1 MKKQYIILLFLLTMS
16 LALIIQLMESPVMSG
31 GDQISLSKAEY
42 YRMAETQQR
51 FQKLLD
57 LEHEI
62 HQKYYLDTG
71 EIDFDTALYR
81 GLFGALDKYSSY
93 FTPEE
98 YEDYTAGLSGEIVG
112 IGTTIEAYDD
122 VVRVVQPIADGP
134 AERAGILAEDII
146 WKVDQTELAGLT
158 LDESVDLMRGE
169 AGTAVTIFVRRG
181 SEDLEFRLIR
191 ARITT
196 SSVNWE
202 VRDGQIGY
210 IRISHF
216 EQPTANQFRQAMRQL
231 EQEVIRGLVIDLRS
245 NPGGYLH
252 SVVEVAQQIL
262 DQTTI
267 VTEVS
272 RDGREKVYASQSGNK
287 LEIPY
292 VVLVNRSSASASE
305 IMAGAIQDT
314 ESAKIIGE
322 TTTGKGVVQ
331 TSYRLADGSGFRVT
345 TARYLTPAGR
355 DIHGVGIEPDITIEA
370 IEQAGYPL
378 PESLRLGAEDDAVL
392 NYAVDFLKALVA
404 MQ

>member
-16 LALIIQLMESPVMSG
+16 LALIIQLMESPVMPG
-31 GDQISLSKAEY
+31 GEQISLSKAEY
-42 YRMAETQQR
+42 YQMAETQQR

-231 EQEVIRGLVIDLRS
+231 EQEDIRGLVIDLRS

>member
-1 MKKQYIILLFLLTMS
+1 MS

-31 GDQISLSKAEY
+31 GEQISLSKAEY
-42 YRMAETQQR
+42 YQMAETQQR

-231 EQEVIRGLVIDLRS
+231 EQEDIRGLVIDLRS

-262 DQTTI
+262 DETTI

>member
-31 GDQISLSKAEY
+31 GEQISLSKAEY
-42 YRMAETQQR
+42 YQMAETQQR

-231 EQEVIRGLVIDLRS
+231 EQEDIRGLVIDLRS

-262 DQTTI
+262 DETTI

-272 RDGREKVYASQSGNK
+272 RDGREKIYASQSGNK

>member
-31 GDQISLSKAEY
+31 GEQISLSKAEY
-42 YRMAETQQR
+42 YQMAETQQR

-231 EQEVIRGLVIDLRS
+231 EQEDIRGLVIDLRS

-262 DQTTI
+262 DKTTI

>member
-1 MKKQYIILLFLLTMS
+1 M
-16 LALIIQLMESPVMSG
+16 
-31 GDQISLSKAEY
+31 
-42 YRMAETQQR
+42 
-51 FQKLLD
+51 
-57 LEHEI
+57 
-62 HQKYYLDTG
+62 
-71 EIDFDTALYR
+71 
-81 GLFGALDKYSSY
+81 
-93 FTPEE
+93 
-98 YEDYTAGLSGEIVG
+98 
-112 IGTTIEAYDD
+112 
-122 VVRVVQPIADGP
+122 VQPIADGP

-231 EQEVIRGLVIDLRS
+231 EQEDIRGLVIDLRS

-262 DQTTI
+262 DETTI

>member
-1 MKKQYIILLFLLTMS
+1 
-16 LALIIQLMESPVMSG
+16 MSG
-31 GDQISLSKAEY
+31 GEQISLSKAEY
-42 YRMAETQQR
+42 YQMAETQQR

-231 EQEVIRGLVIDLRS
+231 EQEDIRGLVIDLRS

>member
-16 LALIIQLMESPVMSG
+16 LALIIQLVGSPVMSG
-31 GDQISLSKAEY
+31 GEQISLSKAEY
-42 YRMAETQQR
+42 YQMAETQQR

-231 EQEVIRGLVIDLRS
+231 EQEDIRGLVIDLRS

-262 DQTTI
+262 DETTI

>member
-31 GDQISLSKAEY
+31 GEQISLSKAEY
-42 YRMAETQQR
+42 YQMADTQQR

-231 EQEVIRGLVIDLRS
+231 EQEDIRGLVIDLRS

-262 DQTTI
+262 DETTI

>member
-31 GDQISLSKAEY
+31 GEQISLSKAEY
-42 YRMAETQQR
+42 YQMAETQQR

-231 EQEVIRGLVIDLRS
+231 EQEDIRGLVIDLRS

-262 DQTTI
+262 DETTI

>member
-31 GDQISLSKAEY
+31 GEQISLSKAEY
-42 YRMAETQQR
+42 YQMAETQQR

-169 AGTAVTIFVRRG
+169 AGTVVTIFVRRG

-231 EQEVIRGLVIDLRS
+231 EQEDIRGLVIDLRS

-262 DQTTI
+262 DETTI

>member
-31 GDQISLSKAEY
+31 GEQISLSKAEY
-42 YRMAETQQR
+42 YQMAETQQR

-231 EQEVIRGLVIDLRS
+231 EQEDIRGLVIDLRS

-267 VTEVS
+267 VTEIS

>member
-31 GDQISLSKAEY
+31 GEQISLSKAEY
-42 YRMAETQQR
+42 YQMAETQQR

-231 EQEVIRGLVIDLRS
+231 EQEDIRGLVIDLRS